1 VGNLVS
7 TLIYL
12 FVGYLVGIW
21 LAAPGLFSWTVS
33 MTAWNNLLVYA
44 YMLFWPFILL
54 FHFLIWILLI
64 AAVLF
69 VLYMI
74 AEKLFG

>member
-1 VGNLVS
+1 MGNLLS
-7 TLIYL
+7 TLVYL

-33 MTAWNNLLVYA
+33 ATAWNNLLVYA
-44 YMLFWPFILL
+44 YMLFWPFIVLW
-54 FHFLIWILLI
+54 HFIIWALLI
-64 AAVLF
+64 CAVLF

-74 AEKLFG
+74 AEKVLG